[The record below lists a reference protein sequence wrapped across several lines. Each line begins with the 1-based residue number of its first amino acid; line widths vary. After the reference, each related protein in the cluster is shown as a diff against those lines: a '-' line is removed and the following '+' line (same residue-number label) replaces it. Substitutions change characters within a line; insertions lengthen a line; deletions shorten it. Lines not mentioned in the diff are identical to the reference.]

1 MKLLTSQQEKELL
14 ANGLKMQ
21 EVDISC
27 NVQPVVKLFM
37 PDGAGTWLL
46 AWIDPC
52 DRDIAWGLCDL
63 GSEFPELGKVSF
75 SELAELRG
83 AFGLNV
89 ERDKFFKAN
98 KTLSEYASE
107 AKKAR
112 YLVA

>member
-1 MKLLTSQQEKELL
+1 MKLLTSQQEKKLL

-27 NVQPVVKLFM
+27 SVQPVVKLFM

-63 GSEFPELGKVSF
+63 GLGFPELGTVSL

-83 AFGLNV
+83 ALGLNV
-89 ERDKFFKAN
+89 ERDKYFKAN
-98 KTLSEYASE
+98 KTLSEYADE
-107 AKKAR
+107 AKKDR
-112 YLVA
+112 YLAA